1 MGWGDCGVDSK
12 GRPIGYV
19 HPARC
24 DHSGCKEKI
33 DRGLAY
39 ACGGMH
45 GKHDGDCEGYFCAK
59 HLHGVEDPD
68 KRLHSPQLCEACKN
82 SWNEYLVE
90 DLLDRIKEL
99 EGNASKDSEKT

>member
-1 MGWGDCGVDSK
+1 MGWGNCGEDSK
-12 GRPIGYV
+12 GRAIGYC
-19 HPARC
+19 HDAIC
-24 DHSGCKEKI
+24 DQPGCAEKI
-33 DRGLAY
+33 HRGLSY

-45 GKHDGDCEGYFCAK
+45 GENEGDCEGYFCAK

-68 KRLHSPQLCEACKN
+68 KRLHSPQLCETCKH

-99 EGNASKDSEKT
+99 QENATKGT